1 MTLPNKPRGT
11 QDIYPP
17 RSLLYQ
23 KIHQIIT
30 KILQKNNYQP
40 IIFPTFEYQELFTTS
55 LGSTTDIIHK
65 EMYAFPDRKGREL
78 ALRPE
83 GTASTVRLVCENKLV
98 KEGVELINGPGIM
111 ADYQIL
117 KLVADI
123 LNNKDYVEELNKF
136 LDKFSLPYQYNY
148 GLVRGLD
155 YYTGLVF
162 EVSFAGEKSLLGGGR
177 YDKLYQEVGNIKVPA
192 VGFAVG
198 IERLLDYLAKLEK
211 YPLIIEYNLEVRKI
225 KSLPKIIDYYQPKI
239 LVIAGEKELNSQ
251 ELLIK
256 DWQKKQK
263 DLETPKTLKDLEEK
277 VENLE
282 KVPDELMKAQISF
295 HRGQSPQ
302 EFAELARTT
311 REEDIDLTTFI
322 NFLKEKNRRLSDQ
335 IQIRP
340 TRANY
345 RQLEQSKKELEEDK
359 TELTR
364 ELDLNNKNDELAQK
378 DQVISTQISDNHQ
391 QQKTITDLQGQI
403 NELEQKLKKQAE
415 QMKTLTEEKDQQEQL
430 WQTEK
435 SQLLAEIAKKEENIS
450 LQQHE
455 QELTKHLKKM
465 TEAAKTEVRKVCQQ
479 LKIFNPDWEHQLEKV
494 RNYPELMKL
503 TQEFFQERLPPRSS
517 NQVTAPITQN
527 IALIRI
533 SGPQTYQII
542 TQICDR
548 ALPEYPQK
556 TPQLIF
562 GKVINSQKEIIDEV
576 LFLCFYQPSS
586 FTGEDVVEIS
596 CHGNLFIVN
605 QILQLILE
613 KGAELAHKGEFTK
626 QAFFNGKLNL
636 IQASTIN
643 DLIRTPS
650 LEGTKLALH
659 NLSSET
665 QKELENIENE
675 LLEIIA
681 NIKVNIDY
689 PEYDGVEYLTGKQ
702 VLSRLNKLVMKMK
715 MIKESGKKARV
726 YQEGLK
732 VAIVGKPNVGK
743 STLLNTLLQEEK
755 AIVSPIAGTTRD
767 IVEASY
773 NLNGIPLTLLDTA
786 GIHETQD
793 TVEKIGVTRS
803 YQALAQAEIIFFLP
817 KNYLFII
824 NKTDKPSELQLPD
837 YISSEKVL
845 RISAKNKQLSEL
857 ETKINDLFASD
868 LMKNLSSYP
877 YLSQNALCGDLEVGY
892 KLVKELSGKEYNEDL
907 LDIIFSKFCLGK

>member
-256 DWQKKQK
+256 DWQKKQSFFVK
-263 DLETPKTLKDLEEK
+263 KEKIVEWIRDYLVDLEEK

-503 TQEFFQERLPPRSS
+503 TQEFFQERLPPRI
-517 NQVTAPITQN
+517 TAPITQN

-793 TVEKIGVTRS
+793 TVEKIG
-803 YQALAQAEIIFFLP
+803 P

-907 LDIIFSKFCLGK
+907 LDIIFSAEDYANYSQKAGN